1 MTTRNN
7 NRFGIRIATTL
18 ALALLFGFATVA
30 SAAQSKPRSP
40 EVQDNHADLR
50 DDTRDYNT
58 IVNLID
64 DWHDA
69 YARNNYRAMSRADA
83 AIASWLNTE
92 LRESRRDVSEATR
105 ETSKSRRDA
114 RGEVRDVYRA
124 ASNGRFGAAYV
135 QAVQATAASRELRD
149 DRGDLKTARI
159 DVART
164 QSIANEL
171 SKMES
176 KFDRGVATRADFERK
191 SALLKELQSMARAEV
206 KSDNREIREDR
217 R

>member
-7 NRFGIRIATTL
+7 RFGVRFVTTL
-18 ALALLFGFATVA
+18 ALALLFGFASVA
-30 SAAQSKPRSP
+30 SAAQSKPRSA
-40 EVQDNHADLR
+40 ETRDNQADLR

-58 IVNLID
+58 LVNLVD

-69 YARNNYRAMSRADA
+69 YARNNYRAMSKADA
-83 AIASWLNTE
+83 AIARWLDNE
-92 LRESRRDVSEATR
+92 LRESRRDVSEAAR
-105 ETSKSRRDA
+105 ETSRSRRDA
-114 RGEVRDVYRA
+114 RAETRDVYRA
-124 ASNGRFGAAYV
+124 ASHGRFGVAYV
-135 QAVQATAASRELRD
+135 QAVQATAERRDLAD

-164 QSIANEL
+164 QSIATEL

-176 KFDRGVATRADFERK
+176 KFDRGVATRSDFERK
-191 SALLKELQSMARAEV
+191 SALLKELQSMARAEI

>member
-7 NRFGIRIATTL
+7 NRFGVRFVTTL
-18 ALALLFGFATVA
+18 ALALLFGFASVA

-40 EVQDNHADLR
+40 ETQDNQADLR

-58 IVNLID
+58 LVNLVD

-69 YARNNYRAMSRADA
+69 YARNNYRAMSKADA
-83 AIASWLNTE
+83 AIDRWLDSE
-92 LRESRRDVSEATR
+92 LRESRRDVTEASR
-105 ETSKSRRDA
+105 ETSRSRRDA
-114 RGEVRDVYRA
+114 RSETHDVYRA
-124 ASNGRFGAAYV
+124 ASHGRYGAAIHQAA
-135 QAVQATAASRELRD
+135 QAVAVRRELAD

-164 QSIANEL
+164 QRIATEL

-176 KFDRGVATRADFERK
+176 KFDRGVATRSDFERK
-191 SALLKELQSMARAEV
+191 SALLKELQSMARAEI
-206 KSDNREIREDR
+206 KADNREIREDR

>member
-7 NRFGIRIATTL
+7 NRYGVRFVTTL
-18 ALALLFGFATVA
+18 ALALLFGFASVA
-30 SAAQSKPRSP
+30 SAAQSKPRSA
-40 EVQDNHADLR
+40 ETQDNQADLR

-58 IVNLID
+58 LVNLVD

-69 YARNNYRAMSRADA
+69 YARNNYRAMSKADA
-83 AIASWLNTE
+83 AIARWLDNE
-92 LRESRRDVSEATR
+92 LRESRRDVTEASR
-105 ETSKSRRDA
+105 ETSRSRRDA
-114 RGEVRDVYRA
+114 RSETRDVYRA
-124 ASNGRFGAAYV
+124 ASHGRYGVAIHQAA
-135 QAVQATAASRELRD
+135 QAAAERRDLID

-164 QSIANEL
+164 QSIATEL

-176 KFDRGVATRADFERK
+176 KFDRGVATRSDFDRK
-191 SALLKELQSMARAEV
+191 SALLKELQSMARAEI

>member
-1 MTTRNN
+1 MTTRTH
-7 NRFGIRIATTL
+7 NRSGIRIATTL

-40 EVQDNHADLR
+40 EAQDNQADLR

-69 YARNNYRAMSRADA
+69 YARNNHRAMAKADA
-83 AIASWLNTE
+83 AIATWLNGE
-92 LRESRRDVSEATR
+92 LRESRREVSEAAR
-105 ETSKSRRDA
+105 ETSRSRRDT
-114 RGEVRDVYRA
+114 RGEVHDVYRA
-124 ASNGRFGAAYV
+124 ASHGRYGAAIV
-135 QAVQATAASRELRD
+135 QAAQATSASRDLRD

-164 QSIANEL
+164 QRIATEL

-176 KFDRGVATRADFERK
+176 RFDRGVASRADFQRK
-191 SALLKELQSMARAEV
+191 SALLKELQSMARAEI